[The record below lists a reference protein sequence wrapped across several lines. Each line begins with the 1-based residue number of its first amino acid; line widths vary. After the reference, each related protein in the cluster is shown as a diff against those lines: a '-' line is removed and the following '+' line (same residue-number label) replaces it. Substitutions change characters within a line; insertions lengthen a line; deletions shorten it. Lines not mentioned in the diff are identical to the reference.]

1 MTYTPVEVR
10 HIRLKRALFGYRRGM
25 VDRTLTDVA
34 DSFEDVYRERG
45 ELADKVESLET
56 ELVRH
61 RELETLLRTT
71 LMSAEKAAHEL
82 KDQARRE
89 AQLIL
94 EEAHAVAR
102 AITREAVAER
112 ERLETNARRV
122 RTLLTVALDAI
133 EDAQMADG
141 EDTPEPEAEAA

>member
-1 MTYTPVEVR
+1 MAYTPVEVR

-45 ELADKVESLET
+45 ELTDKVEALET

-122 RTLLTVALDAI
+122 RTLLTVALDAV
-133 EDAQMADG
+133 EDAQIADG
-141 EDTPEPEAEAA
+141 EDAPEPEAEAA

>member
-1 MTYTPVEVR
+1 MAYTPVEVR
-10 HIRLKRALFGYRRGM
+10 HIRLKRSLFGYRPGA
-25 VDRTLTDVA
+25 VERTLTEIA

>member
-1 MTYTPVEVR
+1 MAYTPVEVR
-10 HIRLKRALFGYRRGM
+10 HIRLKRTLFGYRRGT
-25 VDRTLTDVA
+25 VERTLTEIA

-94 EEAHAVAR
+94 EEAHSAAR
-102 AITREAVAER
+102 AITRDAVAER
-112 ERLETNARRV
+112 ERLEANTRRV
-122 RTLLTVALDAI
+122 RTLLTFALDAV
-133 EDAQMADG
+133 EDAQTAGD
-141 EDTPEPEAEAA
+141 DDPPAQEAEAA